1 MTSVEEN
8 LNAMQEIIDVVD
20 LAKLKATN
28 LREEH
33 LLWIQHKIANS
44 LMYLKNGMKSGKGPY
59 SLNDVLSD
67 IATNLE
73 EIANGPI
80 RKTPIF
86 QFLEEF
92 EQKCRS
98 ENRDT
103 ALVQVSELRPKFT
116 DEEIRS
122 LTWELPTGWDHDGLS
137 SCYMNYEWMEK
148 NFDQLIKMQN
158 GSITKYFFK
167 HLKR

>member
-98 ENRDT
+98 ENQDT
-103 ALVQVSELRPKFT
+103 ALVQIKSKEDLVFLEKFCDLANKNIEEYIQNIIH
-116 DEEIRS
+116 DEIKRIKDEI
-122 LTWELPTGWDHDGLS
+122 
-137 SCYMNYEWMEK
+137 
-148 NFDQLIKMQN
+148 QAIQ
-158 GSITKYFFK
+158 
-167 HLKR
+167 